1 MIVNLLIDD
10 TGGAISLQVFVVS
23 HPLGFLVVDKKK
35 KVLFRLIFPLDPKQ
49 AAKLHLSIRKGEW
62 IEELQDLI
70 DYLDGNPSID
80 GVVVDSRGIKNLIA
94 SKTSKRVIVDPTNP
108 ILFYY
113 RERPLEVAKA
123 LNWNVKEPE
132 YCFFLVELGIELSR
146 GLIRSELTKRDK
158 LIIRSIDYLD
168 HLNKALNILIPAIR
182 EWHSIHFPE
191 LDQLVDD
198 HYIYTKIV
206 SSFPDRRTLNFEE
219 LRNLGVKERLARDIL
234 TQSRESMGGEL
245 DAEDYSILGRI
256 AGLWVDLYDNKEQ
269 VEEYL
274 ERLVRECAPNLS
286 AIIQPLIVARL
297 IAMAGSLERLA
308 MMPSST
314 IQVLGARKAIFLHMT
329 RGTKPP
335 KHGILFQVKE
345 IRNAPKKIRGKI
357 ARIIATKAA
366 LAARIDAFG
375 GEFIGDKLKK
385 EIEEEI
391 KKVKG
396 VKD

>member
-1 MIVNLLIDD
+1 M
-10 TGGAISLQVFVVS
+10 QVFVVS
-23 HPLGFLVVDKKK
+23 HPLGFLVVDGKKREIF
-35 KVLFRLIFPLDPKQ
+35 KVTFPLNPNE
-49 AAKLHLSIRKGEW
+49 AANRHLSIRKGEY
-62 IEELQDLI
+62 IEELAELVEYLNNNPQI
-70 DYLDGNPSID
+70 DNI
-80 GVVVDSRGIKNLIA
+80 VVDSRDLKNLLVQRTH
-94 SKTSKRVIVDPTNP
+94 KKVTVDPTDP
-108 ILFYY
+108 IFVFY
-113 RERPLEVAKA
+113 RERSLDVARS
-123 LNWNVKEPE
+123 LNWTGEE
-132 YCFFLVELGIELSR
+132 SGYRLFLVELGIELSR
-146 GLIRSELTKRDK
+146 GLIRSELMKRDK
-158 LIIRSIDYLD
+158 LIIRAIDYLD

-198 HYIYTKIV
+198 HYTYTKIV
-206 SSFPDRRTLNFEE
+206 SVFPNRRELNFEGLLE
-219 LRNLGVKERLARDIL
+219 LGIKERLARDVL
-234 TQSRESMGGEL
+234 NRAERSMGGEL
-245 DAEDYSILGRI
+245 NEEDYPILGNI
-256 AGLWVDLYDNKEQ
+256 AKLWVDLYENKEK
-269 VEEYL
+269 VEKYL
-274 ERLVRECAPNLS
+274 EKLVRECAPNLS

-345 IRNAPKKIRGKI
+345 IRNAPKKLRGKI
-357 ARIIATKAA
+357 ARIIAAKAA
-366 LAARIDAFG
+366 LASRIDAFG
-375 GEFIGDKLKK
+375 GEFIGEKLKK

>member
-1 MIVNLLIDD
+1 
-10 TGGAISLQVFVVS
+10 LQVFVVS
-23 HPLGFLVVDKKK
+23 HPLGFLVVDGKKREIF
-35 KVLFRLIFPLDPKQ
+35 KVTFPLNPNE
-49 AAKLHLSIRKGEW
+49 AANRHLSIRKGEY
-62 IEELQDLI
+62 IEELAELVEYLNNNPQI
-70 DYLDGNPSID
+70 DNI
-80 GVVVDSRGIKNLIA
+80 VVDSRDLKNLLVQRTH
-94 SKTSKRVIVDPTNP
+94 KKVTVDPTDP
-108 ILFYY
+108 IFVFY
-113 RERPLEVAKA
+113 RERSLDVARS
-123 LNWNVKEPE
+123 LNWTGEE
-132 YCFFLVELGIELSR
+132 SGYRLFLVELGIELSR
-146 GLIRSELTKRDK
+146 GLIRSELMKRDK
-158 LIIRSIDYLD
+158 LIIRAIDYLD

-198 HYIYTKIV
+198 HYTYTKIV
-206 SSFPDRRTLNFEE
+206 SVFPNRRELNFEGLLE
-219 LRNLGVKERLARDIL
+219 LGIKERLARDVL
-234 TQSRESMGGEL
+234 NRAERSMGGEL
-245 DAEDYSILGRI
+245 NEEDYPILGNI
-256 AGLWVDLYDNKEQ
+256 AKLWVDLYENKEK
-269 VEEYL
+269 VEKYL
-274 ERLVRECAPNLS
+274 EKLVRECAPNLS

-345 IRNAPKKIRGKI
+345 IRNAPKKLRGKI
-357 ARIIATKAA
+357 ARIIAAKAA
-366 LAARIDAFG
+366 LASRIDAFG
-375 GEFIGDKLKK
+375 GEFIGEKLKK

>member
-1 MIVNLLIDD
+1 MQ
-10 TGGAISLQVFVVS
+10 AFVVS
-23 HPLGFLVVDKKK
+23 HPLGFLVVDGKKQEI
-35 KVLFRLIFPLDPKQ
+35 FRSAFPLDPSK
-49 AAKLHLSIRKGEW
+49 AASRHLSIRRGEF
-62 IEELQDLI
+62 IEELIDLVE
-70 DYLDGNPSID
+70 YLDKDPQIHEI
-80 GVVVDSRGIKNLIA
+80 VVDSRDLKNLIA
-94 SKTSKRVIVDPTNP
+94 QRTNKRVIVDPTNP
-108 ILFYY
+108 ILVFY
-113 RERPLEVAKA
+113 RERPIDVAKI
-123 LNWNVKEPE
+123 LNWDADEPE
-132 YCFFLVELGIELSR
+132 YRLFLVELGIELSR
-146 GLIRSELTKRDK
+146 SLIRSELTKRDK
-158 LIIRSIDYLD
+158 LIIRAIDYLD

-198 HYIYTKIV
+198 HYTYTKIV
-206 SSFPDRRTLNFEE
+206 SAFPNRRAMNFEGLCE
-219 LRNLGVKERLARDIL
+219 LGVKERLARDIL
-234 TQSRESMGGEL
+234 TRARESMGGDLNE
-245 DAEDYSILGRI
+245 EDYPILGDI
-256 AGLWVDLYDNKEQ
+256 ARLWVDLYDNKEL
-269 VEEYL
+269 VEKYL
-274 ERLVRECAPNLS
+274 EKLVRECAPNLS

-345 IRNAPKKIRGKI
+345 IRTAPKKLRGKI

-366 LAARIDAFG
+366 LASRIDAFG
-375 GEFIGDKLKK
+375 GEFIGDRLKK

-396 VKD
+396 GKD